1 MDLTQSKPTKA
12 QWQNA
17 EIPVCENEKLILKL
31 MIDGWHDVNHSINL
45 NQSLFQIIKIKYT
58 PENEVYLYNKY
69 FKETIQEI
77 MVKVKTLDFVF
88 SSNETTF
95 KTPKNLDIIRI
106 DNMDKTIELRKE
118 CIFEYTLLQLGR
130 TVLLSLAKKNEDYAF
145 ALYTLLQIQK
155 NTITLINSYVLNFIK
170 QIIQY
175 VMPRISM
182 RYVMKQSPIFI
193 EKNPNLLKYK
203 DKTLFSHQK
212 QLFTILKN
220 NPETPKLIL
229 YIAPTGTG
237 KTLSPIGISEEFRVI
252 FVCVSSHVGWAL
264 AKSAISVGKRV
275 AFAFGCDTASDI
287 RLHNYAASNY
297 SVNKKSGG
305 IGKVDNSIGYKVEI
319 MICDVQSYI
328 TAMHYMLSF
337 FEEKKI
343 VVFWDEPT
351 ITMDYEEHPIHPIMH
366 NNWVENKISKL
377 ILSCATLPDENEIQE
392 TICDFRAYFDDAEI
406 HTIKSYDCEK
416 SISIL
421 NKEGLCVLPHTI
433 QEFADY
439 DKLLNSVEYLKKQ
452 KTMLRYF
459 DLTEIVRYLEFIHN
473 ERILEEPYHIENY
486 FETITD
492 ITMNSIKNYYLETF
506 YHISSEMWGFV
517 FEKLQN
523 HKLPKFIAPSLSPS
537 PPSKMSY
544 GGNSISKMQSVCMPS
559 PIHKAKEINKTSSLD
574 TPITKYQPP
583 ISAGVLYTTADAHT
597 ITDGPMIFLADDVEK
612 IGKFYIQSSKIPK
625 EVLAKIM
632 EKIDVNTE
640 IQKKMSNLENILEDK
655 MNSTTKGMDD
665 EKKDRKEQRNETHN
679 TEIVRLVSQIDVL
692 RQQILSVNLENGYKP
707 NHPKHQEKWTGV
719 FNSSAFMPEIDDTV
733 VKEIMELDVENYK
746 KILLLLG
753 IGMFSLT
760 NHPTYMEIMKR
771 LAYEQKLYI
780 IIASSDYIYGTNFQF
795 CHAVIGKDLT
805 QMTQQK
811 IIQAMGRVGRNKVQQ
826 EYTVRFR
833 EDEILMKLFNVMTE
847 NKEAQNMCKLFSGK
861 I

>member
-17 EIPVCENEKLILKL
+17 EIPVCENEKLILNL

-45 NQSLFQIIKIKYT
+45 NKSLFQIINIKYT
-58 PENEVYLYNKY
+58 AENEVYLYNKY

-77 MVKVKTLDFVF
+77 LSKVKTLDFTF
-88 SSNETTF
+88 SSNEMTF

-106 DNMDKTIELRKE
+106 DNMDKTIDLRKNT
-118 CIFEYTLLQLGR
+118 IFEYTLLYFGK
-130 TVLLSLAKKNEDYAF
+130 TVLYSLAKKNEEYAF

-155 NTITLINSYVLNFIK
+155 NTISLINSYVLNFIK

-212 QLFTILKN
+212 QLFTILKK

-237 KTLSPIGISEEFRVI
+237 KTLSPIGISEQYRVI

-275 AFAFGCDTASDI
+275 AFAFGCETASDI
-287 RLHNYAASNY
+287 RLHNFAASNY
-297 SVNKKSGG
+297 SKNKKSGG

-337 FEEKKI
+337 FEETKI

-366 NNWVENKISKL
+366 HNWVENKISKM

-392 TICDFRAYFDDAEI
+392 TICDFRAYFDGAEVY
-406 HTIKSYDCEK
+406 TIKSYDCEK

-421 NKEGLCVLPHTI
+421 NKDGICVLPHTI
-433 QEFADY
+433 PDFVDY
-439 DKLLNSVEYLKKQ
+439 DKLLCSVEYLKKQ

-459 DLTEIVRYLEFIHN
+459 DLTEIVRYLEIIHN
-473 ERILEEPYHIENY
+473 ENIVEEPYLIENY

-492 ITMNSIKNYYLETF
+492 ITMNSLKNYYLETF
-506 YHISSEMWGFV
+506 TRIITPEKWGVV
-517 FEKLQN
+517 FEKLQT
-523 HKLPKFIAPSLSPS
+523 HKLPKFIAPT
-537 PPSKMSY
+537 PSKNSY
-544 GGNSISKMQSVCMPS
+544 GGNPISKIQSVCVSQPV
-559 PIHKAKEINKTSSLD
+559 PNTKEINKTTSLD
-574 TPITKYQPP
+574 IPTTYQTQIAP
-583 ISAGVLYTTADAHT
+583 ISTGVLYTTADAHT

-640 IQKKMSNLENILEDK
+640 IQKKMSVLENILEDK
-655 MNSTTKGMDD
+655 MNSTTKGMDED
-665 EKKDRKEQRNETHN
+665 KKDRKEQRNETQN
-679 TEIVRLVSQIDVL
+679 GEIVRLVSQIDVL
-692 RQQILSVNLENGYKP
+692 RQQILSVNLENGYVP

-719 FNSSAFMPEIDDTV
+719 FNSTAFMPEIDDTV

-753 IGMFSLT
+753 IGMFSLS

-833 EDEILMKLFNVMTE
+833 EDEILMKLFHEMTE